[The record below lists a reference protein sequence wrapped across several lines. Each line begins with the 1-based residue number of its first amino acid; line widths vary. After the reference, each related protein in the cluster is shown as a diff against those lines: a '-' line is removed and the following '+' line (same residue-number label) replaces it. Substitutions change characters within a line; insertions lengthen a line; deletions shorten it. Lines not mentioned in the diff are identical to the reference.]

1 MALRMVIVL
10 DKSSVAL
17 LACRPRPWMEKRVRG
32 FLRDSFLPEAAM
44 DIDTDIE
51 FRFQDHSEFCAIRR
65 GVLTFPDSRA
75 AGLVLYFR
83 CQDEAQA
90 LLAGSQDLVEAFML
104 GRIRSNG
111 HLIWVFQVLA
121 AFRA

>member
-1 MALRMVIVL
+1 ML

-17 LACRPRPWMEKRVRG
+17 LASRLGNRVEKRVRG
-32 FLRDSFLPEAAM
+32 FLRDSFLPEAAV

-51 FRFQDHSEFCAIRR
+51 FRFQGHSEFCAIRQ
-65 GVLTFPDSRA
+65 GVLTFPKPPA
-75 AGLVLYFR
+75 AELVLYFR

-90 LLAGSQDLVEAFML
+90 LLAGSRDVVEAFML

-111 HLIWVFQVLA
+111 HLIWVFKVLA
-121 AFRA
+121 AFRGKPPQV